1 MSNLQGGVATSQTVD
16 FAKQR
21 VIDVNK
27 TRYLFNPFE
36 VVDLRNG
43 VAPYGHP
50 YLENGKF
57 IEIGTVHR
65 LVTNAKAERSVKG
78 NSRSDNT
85 HDAGLYHPEA
95 REAMFIA
102 RDLTTRYAEKGVVE
116 IESIANAAEA
126 DMLSKLVLGTSIP
139 SVEDI
144 NNPGFPVPV
153 IPAWL
158 EQIARNAKTAAK
170 ELKEAGAKDIAEKV
184 TACTAEVRASLATA
198 INYCQRA
205 TMAAR
210 ERIAD
215 AKAINRF
222 FDAHEKR
229 CLLALGEEIPMEL
242 PLLTA
247 SQNAASDI
255 DAKVTSAV
263 EKVFSAIADKINPP
277 AEAKTVATTAP
288 VVTETNWAKEPTE
301 LYTEED
307 AAVHAG
313 KLCAAKTAKG
323 TQCKSKPKENGFCTM
338 HQPK

>member
-16 FAKQR
+16 FARQR

-36 VVDLRNG
+36 FVDLRNG

-57 IEIGTVHR
+57 IEINTVHR
-65 LVTNAKAERSVKG
+65 LVTNAIAKRSGKDDGV
-78 NSRSDNT
+78 NNT
-85 HDAGLYHPEA
+85 HDKGLYHPEG

-116 IESIANAAEA
+116 IESIANSAEA
-126 DMLSKLVLGTSIP
+126 DMLSKLVLGTAIP
-139 SVEDI
+139 SAEDI

-158 EQIARNAKTAAK
+158 EQINHNAKTAVK

-198 INYCQRA
+198 VKYCQKM
-205 TMAAR
+205 TMSAR

-247 SQNAASDI
+247 SQNKSATGSSELEER
-255 DAKVTSAV
+255 KVKAMEESNRIEMLKL
-263 EKVFSAIADKINPP
+263 EK
-277 AEAKTVATTAP
+277 AEAKTVASTAP
-288 VVTETNWAKEPTE
+288 VVTTSTAK
-301 LYTEED
+301 
-307 AAVHAG
+307 AKKCAG
-313 KLCAAKTAKG
+313 KTKTGAPCKG
-323 TQCKSKPKENGFCTM
+323 KPKENGFCGA